1 MTTTDQATLA
11 TVDDLIATMVE
22 RIAEAVQPIQ
32 IRLFGSRA
40 RGEADQWSDVDLL
53 VVLDEAP
60 DRPVCQIEIKSLLT
74 DVPIGIDVVVTTP
87 GEIVRRGHV
96 AGTVL
101 NNALEEGKLIYEAED
116 AHRATALEWL
126 NAARED
132 VAAADLILAQLD
144 QPPGLAGPVCWHAQ
158 QIVEK
163 SLKAVLFLEQIGG
176 ARTNSASW
184 PTCWPSGCATGHRT
198 WNGRSSRASR
208 AAIRTMAYGPRPMT
222 RTRRCPTRTGSM
234 AVSLQ
239 SFSSAQSSLNLW
251 MSSAHRPRTAV
262 RGALCS
268 LRGLVGGTGPQ

>member
-1 MTTTDQATLA
+1 MTSASRTTSLA
-11 TVDDLIATMVE
+11 VDDLIATMVE

-60 DRPVCQIEIKSLLT
+60 NRRARQIEIKCLLT

-87 GEIVRRGHV
+87 DEIVRRSHV

-101 NNALEEGKLIYEAED
+101 NNALEDGKLIYEEED

-144 QPPGLAGPVCWHAQ
+144 RPPGLAGPVCWHAQ
-158 QIVEK
+158 QMVEK
-163 SLKAVLFLEQIGG
+163 SLKAVFLLEQV
-176 ARTNSASW
+176 AVP
-184 PTCWPSGCATGHRT
+184 PTHELDKLADLLPERMRHWTEDLDLEWLLNQGFSGRYPDC
-198 WNGRSSRASR
+198 
-208 AAIRTMAYGPRPMT
+208 GPRPT
-222 RTRRCPTRTGSM
+222 TCARR
-234 AVSLQ
+234 
-239 SFSSAQSSLNLW
+239 
-251 MSSAHRPRTAV
+251 
-262 RGALCS
+262 
-268 LRGLVGGTGPQ
+268 